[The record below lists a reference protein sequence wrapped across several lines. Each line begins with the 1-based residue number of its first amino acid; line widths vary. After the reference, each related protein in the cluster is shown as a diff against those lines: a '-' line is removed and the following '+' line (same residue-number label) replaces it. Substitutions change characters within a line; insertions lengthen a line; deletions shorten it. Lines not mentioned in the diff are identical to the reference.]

1 MQPQE
6 ITSDEDKSSSDIVHD
21 LAEMIRSKIQLKID
35 PKQCNPEHLKRDSAG
50 RLPSLTIVL
59 LQEVDRYNK
68 LLIKIHKS
76 IEDLERAIKGLVV
89 MSEELENVFIALINN
104 QVLLQ
109 LLFFLFINILKNNI
123 FSKNL
128 YKYF

>member
-1 MQPQE
+1 
-6 ITSDEDKSSSDIVHD
+6 
-21 LAEMIRSKIQLKID
+21 
-35 PKQCNPEHLKRDSAG
+35 
-50 RLPSLTIVL
+50 
-59 LQEVDRYNK
+59 
-68 LLIKIHKS
+68 
-76 IEDLERAIKGLVV
+76 

-128 YKYF
+128 YKYSQLLS